1 MVTVTPVFVRKG
13 KLFVVTD
20 LPTVFLT
27 NNFLDS
33 LERIARKTLPIAKTI
48 HVLQVQRA
56 LIWLPVSI
64 ANVHLT

>member
-27 NNFLDS
+27 KNFLDS